1 MVAAA
6 VAVEDMEV
14 VDAAMAV
21 VAAATAVAAAVD
33 MSAVVAAV
41 SNKFSVLGVFSVSD
55 LDGSVFFA
63 PTRASKPG
71 SVCFFAVLKSFNKLL
86 MST

>member
-33 MSAVVAAV
+33 MAAVVAAV
-41 SNKFSVLGVFSVSD
+41 NNNLDPSRSETLKTPCFLRRPGLLNPDRFVF
-55 LDGSVFFA
+55 
-63 PTRASKPG
+63 
-71 SVCFFAVLKSFNKLL
+71 CFVKIF
-86 MST
+86 